1 MYRSATKSLTFL
13 KAQNH
18 SGKKLIHKVKNYEA
32 QADISQRDQVA
43 MIDMIKGVRSQIKCA
58 YEIFLTT
65 RKFYSLISLP
75 LFVKNSRADKF
86 SPSVSREKLHKIW
99 IMIQKH
105 GSAHQLSSF
114 AVVTNMIK
122 YQSDGNA
129 VK

>member
-1 MYRSATKSLTFL
+1 
-13 KAQNH
+13 
-18 SGKKLIHKVKNYEA
+18 
-32 QADISQRDQVA
+32 
-43 MIDMIKGVRSQIKCA
+43 MIDTIKGVRSQIKCA
-58 YEIFLTT
+58 FGILLTT

-75 LFVKNSRADKF
+75 LFVKNSRVDEF

-122 YQSDGNA
+122 YQCDGNA